1 MTNDPAN
8 TDNPAKVVQ
17 NTLADTSCS
26 DPTASLVNM
35 FVNTVQKN
43 RIDAGQCPA
52 LRPVFLKPHG
62 VAQGVFRIKSD
73 LPENLAV
80 GLFAGTE
87 YPLWARFSSDTL
99 PTLNDFKTT
108 CGIGLKLFNT
118 PTPKIFGQ
126 LEETTFDFILQNFPV
141 FFVDTAKDM
150 CEFTRAGVVEG
161 NYDAYLSKHPKTQK
175 ILDAMA
181 QPVGSVLAISY
192 WAILPFSLG
201 PNQYVKYLLRPTL
214 KDKTPQSSPAD
225 PTYLGQ
231 EMAARLAK
239 EAVTFEFCIQL
250 RTNPATMPLDEAT
263 VEWPVSESPFI
274 PVAEVHFPRQDI
286 LARGQAAYGENL
298 SMNIW
303 RVTEDHRPQ
312 GSIADVRKT
321 VYAASAE
328 QRRNANGVPNGEPA
342 SIKPAEVL
350 PPCKDQVI
358 VRAAIYPGIGVAR
371 VGNAETDF
379 FIGPEVTN
387 PPSAPQGFYRTAQG
401 SLKRQA
407 ARFRIYGYNAAG
419 EVVSELTSNNADI
432 RWTVHVA
439 NRKADWFYFIT
450 AMDIPETATLT
461 VNRRNTDITGAERQE
476 LVIDPGARTI
486 SGSSVS
492 GPQYRFD
499 GGKFKDVEVNLGE
512 LQTDASGRLLFLG
525 GHGKSAS
532 PSGLPPFNPDKPES
546 FNNADDWYD
555 DMSDGP
561 VNAAVSI
568 NGISIP
574 VEGAW
579 VICAPPNYAP
589 DVIGWRTMYDLMI
602 DVYTQ
607 NGWLPVPAVTSF
619 SRDVL
624 PQLQRLS
631 NLQWVNKGFA
641 SMFGKGCPMDF
652 ENPDFIAKLAQKPAS
667 VQNDP
672 YGELRRQLLNSFR
685 PYQPK
690 INDPRLWPWIYGDDF
705 GGELFQESPNTMLA
719 LPSLQQMHL
728 QRWAEGKFDDDW
740 QPNQKPPQQISEVPL
755 AEQPAM
761 LDQAAMHFCLADAFH
776 PGCEMTWP
784 MRHAS
789 LYRAPF
795 RIRENPVAE
804 DPNQWGKKLT
814 QQQALA
820 PDGPVYA
827 QVAGGITRWMGLP
840 WQGDTAYC
848 RSGYDPDY
856 DPFVPTFWP
865 ARVPNTILTEADYQ
879 IVIDDSRPRSERLA
893 AFSRRAS
900 WNRFID
906 TAKEIPA
913 IMEKMIADFGK
924 QGIIE
929 ARPGVPNDPDF
940 PAVIYVEN
948 TAYAETPKLLMEALA
963 HAQPGTR
970 EGKLHQSGWASEQ
983 HLRDAVRL
991 RQRKRIKE

>member
-1 MTNDPAN
+1 MTNDLSKN
-8 TDNPAKVVQ
+8 NQ
-17 NTLADTSCS
+17 NTSLDTSCN
-26 DPTASLVNM
+26 DPTESLVNM
-35 FVNTVQKN
+35 FVNIVQKN
-43 RIDAGQCPA
+43 RIGAGQCPA

-62 VAQGVFRIKSD
+62 VAQGVFKIKAD
-73 LPENLAV
+73 LPENLIV
-80 GLFAGTE
+80 GLFAGTQ

-99 PTLNDFKTT
+99 PTSNDFKTT

-126 LEETTFDFILQNFPV
+126 PEETTFDFIMQNYPV

-161 NYDAYLSKHPKTQK
+161 NYDGYLKEHPRTQE
-175 ILDAMA
+175 ILDEMA

-192 WAILPFSLG
+192 WGILPFSLG
-201 PNQYVKYLLRPTL
+201 PQQFVKYLLRPTL
-214 KDKTPQSSPAD
+214 KDEPPQSTPTD

-239 EAVTFEFCIQL
+239 ESVTFEFCIQL
-250 RTNPATMPLDEAT
+250 RTNPDTMPLDEAT
-263 VEWPVSESPFI
+263 VLWPESESEFI
-274 PVAEVHFPRQDI
+274 PVAEVHFPQQDI
-286 LARGQAAYGENL
+286 LARGQANYGENL

-303 RVTEDHRPQ
+303 RVTEEHQPQ
-312 GSIADVRKT
+312 GSIAEVRRN

-342 SIKPAEVL
+342 SAKRRNVI

-358 VRAAIYPGIGVAR
+358 VRAAIHPGIGVAR

-387 PPSAPQGFYRTAQG
+387 PPAAPQGSYRTAQG
-401 SLKRQA
+401 FLKRQA

-419 EVVSELTSNNADI
+419 EVVRELTSDNASI
-432 RWTVHVA
+432 QWNVHVA
-439 NRKADWFYFIT
+439 NRKADWFHFIT
-450 AMDIPETATLT
+450 AMDIPETANL
-461 VNRRNTDITGAERQE
+461 VLKRRNVDVTGAARES
-476 LVIDPGARTI
+476 LVIDPGARSI
-486 SGSSVS
+486 SGSSIS

-499 GGKFKDVEVNLGE
+499 SGKFKDVTVDLGE

-525 GHGKSAS
+525 GRGKSAS
-532 PSGLPPFNPDKPES
+532 PSGKPPFDTTNPDS
-546 FNNADDWYD
+546 FNNASDWYD

-561 VNAAVSI
+561 VNASVSI
-568 NGISIP
+568 NGKTIP
-574 VEGAW
+574 VDGAW

-589 DVIGWRTMYDLMI
+589 DIIGWRTMYDLMI

-619 SRDVL
+619 SKDVL

-641 SMFGKGCPMDF
+641 SLFGKGCPMDF
-652 ENPDFIAKLAQKPAS
+652 ENPAFITRLAQTPVSAT
-667 VQNDP
+667 DDA
-672 YGELRRQLLNSFR
+672 YGELRRQLLNTFR

-705 GGELFQESPNTMLA
+705 GGDLFQDSPNTMLA
-719 LPSLQQMHL
+719 LPSVQQMHL
-728 QRWAEGKFDDDW
+728 QRWAEGKFDNDW
-740 QPNQKPPQQISEVPL
+740 QPDQKPPSQLGDVPL
-755 AEQPAM
+755 ADQPAM
-761 LDQAAMHFCLADAFH
+761 LDQSAMHFCLADAFH

-789 LYRAPF
+789 LYRQPF
-795 RIRENPVAE
+795 RIRENPLAE
-804 DPNQWGKKLT
+804 NPGQWGSTLS

-820 PDGPVYA
+820 PDGPIYA
-827 QVAGGITRWMGLP
+827 QVPGGITRWMGLP

-856 DPFVPTFWP
+856 DPYVPTFWP
-865 ARVPNTILTEADYQ
+865 ARVPNWVLTESDYQ
-879 IVIDDSRPRSERLA
+879 IVIDESRPRSERIA
-893 AFSRRAS
+893 AYSRRES

-906 TAKEIPA
+906 TAQQIPA

-929 ARPGVPNDPDF
+929 ARPGVRNDPDF
-940 PAVIYVEN
+940 PSVIYVEN
-948 TAYAETPKLLMEALA
+948 VAYAETPMLLAAALV
-963 HAQPGTR
+963 HAEPGTR
-970 EGKLHQSGWASEQ
+970 ERKILQAGWASEQ
-983 HLRDAVRL
+983 HLQDAIRL
-991 RQRKRIKE
+991 RQRKRIEE